1 MTPVHGREPPYAW
14 VIAATCAVMVG
25 MAFGGLVNIA
35 VFLKPLAAEFGWER
49 GEIAAAYS
57 VATISSGL
65 GGIIMGYFSDR
76 LPVRRMV
83 LAGSLVP
90 GAAFFLLSGL
100 NSPAE
105 LYAYHLLMGLFG
117 FATIL
122 VPLNNLTTFWFAR
135 NRGLAIGIVSAG
147 GALGQGLMPFIARHL
162 ILEQGWREAYQ
173 SLGIIYLA
181 VLLPLAL
188 LLRNPPAAEA
198 TTHVAAA
205 EPPNPYELPR
215 PWLVAILC
223 LAVVFCCT
231 CMATPIVHVVALGSD
246 YGLGPR
252 EAAGL
257 LTVMMLFGVAG
268 RVLTGVLADRVGN
281 LRTFI
286 VVSLAQTV
294 LALWFPYVHSL
305 AGLYVLSALF
315 GLWYAGVMTA
325 LILCAREFAPP
336 RYGGLSIGLVAF
348 FGWVGMA
355 LGAWQGGLFF
365 DLEGDYFQA
374 FLNSSIAGVINLL
387 LLGLLYL
394 YTDPRALRGRRAL
407 LPA

>member
-1 MTPVHGREPPYAW
+1 M
-14 VIAATCAVMVG
+14 
-25 MAFGGLVNIA
+25 
-35 VFLKPLAAEFGWER
+35 
-49 GEIAAAYS
+49 
-57 VATISSGL
+57 
-65 GGIIMGYFSDR
+65 
-76 LPVRRMV
+76 
-83 LAGSLVP
+83 
-90 GAAFFLLSGL
+90 
-100 NSPAE
+100 
-105 LYAYHLLMGLFG
+105 MGLFG

-147 GALGQGLMPFIARHL
+147 GALGQGLVPFIARHL

-173 SLGIIYLA
+173 SLGLIYFA

-188 LLRNPPAAEA
+188 LIRNPPAVSGAGD
-198 TTHVAAA
+198 AAGA
-205 EPPNPYELPR
+205 GGRNPYALPR
-215 PWLVAILC
+215 HWLVALLC

-246 YGLGPR
+246 AGLGPR
-252 EAAGL
+252 ESAGL

-268 RVLTGVLADRVGN
+268 RILTGVMADRIGN
-281 LRTFI
+281 LRAYVI
-286 VVSLAQTV
+286 VSLAQTA
-294 LALWFPYVHSL
+294 LALWFPHVHTL
-305 AGLYVLSALF
+305 AGLYALSALF

-336 RYGGLSIGLVAF
+336 RFSGLSIGLVAF

-365 DLEGDYFQA
+365 DMDGDYVQA

-387 LLGLLYL
+387 ILGLLYL
-394 YTDPRALRGRRAL
+394 YTDPRAMRARRAMA
-407 LPA
+407 PA

>member
-1 MTPVHGREPPYAW
+1 MPARSGEQPYAW
-14 VIAATCAVMVG
+14 IIVAPCAVMVG
-25 MAFGGLVNIA
+25 MAFGGLVNIS
-35 VFLKPLAAEFGWER
+35 VFLKPLAAEFGWPR
-49 GEIAAAYS
+49 AQIAAAYS
-57 VATISSGL
+57 MVTLAAGL
-65 GGIIMGYFSDR
+65 GGILMGYFSDR
-76 LPVRRMV
+76 LPIRRV
-83 LAGSLVP
+83 VIAGSLVP
-90 GAAFFLLSGL
+90 GAAFFLLSGIDT
-100 NSPAE
+100 PAE
-105 LYAYHLLMGLFG
+105 LYAYHIMMGLFG

-173 SLGIIYLA
+173 SLGLIYFA

-188 LLRNPPAAEA
+188 LIRNPPAVSGAGD
-198 TTHVAAA
+198 AAGA
-205 EPPNPYELPR
+205 GGRNPYALPR
-215 PWLVAILC
+215 HWLVALLC

-246 YGLGPR
+246 AGLGPR
-252 EAAGL
+252 ESAGL

-268 RVLTGVLADRVGN
+268 RILTGAMADRIGN
-281 LRTFI
+281 LRAYVI
-286 VVSLAQTV
+286 VSLAQTA
-294 LALWFPYVHSL
+294 LALWFPHVHTL
-305 AGLYVLSALF
+305 AGLYALSALF

-336 RYGGLSIGLVAF
+336 RFSGLSIGLVAF

-365 DLEGDYFQA
+365 DMDGDYVQA

-387 LLGLLYL
+387 ILGLLYL
-394 YTDPRALRGRRAL
+394 YTDPRAMRARRAMA
-407 LPA
+407 PV

>member
-1 MTPVHGREPPYAW
+1 MPARSGEQPYAW
-14 VIAATCAVMVG
+14 IIVATCAVMVG
-25 MAFGGLVNIA
+25 MAFGGLVNIS
-35 VFLKPLAAEFGWER
+35 VFLKPLAAEFGWPR
-49 GEIAAAYS
+49 AQIAAAYS
-57 VATISSGL
+57 VVTMAAGL
-65 GGIIMGYFSDR
+65 GGILMGYFSDR
-76 LPVRRMV
+76 LPIRRV
-83 LAGSLVP
+83 VIAGSLVP
-90 GAAFFLLSGL
+90 GAAFFLLSGIDT
-100 NSPAE
+100 PAE
-105 LYAYHLLMGLFG
+105 LYAYHIMMGLFG

-147 GALGQGLMPFIARHL
+147 GALGQGLVPFIARHL

-173 SLGIIYLA
+173 SLGLIYFA

-188 LLRNPPAAEA
+188 LIRNPPAVSGAGD
-198 TTHVAAA
+198 AAGA
-205 EPPNPYELPR
+205 GGRNPYALPR
-215 PWLVAILC
+215 RWLVALLC

-246 YGLGPR
+246 AGLGPR
-252 EAAGL
+252 ESAGL

-268 RVLTGVLADRVGN
+268 RILTGMMADRIGN
-281 LRTFI
+281 LRAYVI
-286 VVSLAQTV
+286 VSLAQTA
-294 LALWFPYVHSL
+294 LALWFPHVHTL
-305 AGLYVLSALF
+305 AGLYALSALF

-336 RYGGLSIGLVAF
+336 RFSGLSIGLVAF

-365 DLEGDYFQA
+365 DMDGDYVQA

-387 LLGLLYL
+387 ILGLLYL
-394 YTDPRALRGRRAL
+394 YTDPRAMRARRAMA
-407 LPA
+407 PA

>member
-1 MTPVHGREPPYAW
+1 MPARSGEQPYAW
-14 VIAATCAVMVG
+14 IIVATCAVMVG
-25 MAFGGLVNIA
+25 MAFGGLVNIS
-35 VFLKPLAAEFGWER
+35 VFLKPLAAEFGWPR
-49 GEIAAAYS
+49 AQIAAAYS
-57 VATISSGL
+57 MVTLAAGL
-65 GGIIMGYFSDR
+65 GGILMGYFSDR
-76 LPVRRMV
+76 LPIRRV
-83 LAGSLVP
+83 VIAGSLVP
-90 GAAFFLLSGL
+90 GAAFFLLSGIDT
-100 NSPAE
+100 PAE
-105 LYAYHLLMGLFG
+105 LYAYHIMMGLFG

-173 SLGIIYLA
+173 SLGLIYFA

-188 LLRNPPAAEA
+188 LIRNPPAVSGAGD
-198 TTHVAAA
+198 AAGA
-205 EPPNPYELPR
+205 GGRNPYALPR
-215 PWLVAILC
+215 HWLVALLC

-246 YGLGPR
+246 AGLGPR
-252 EAAGL
+252 ESAGL

-268 RVLTGVLADRVGN
+268 RILTGAMADRIGN
-281 LRTFI
+281 LRAYVI
-286 VVSLAQTV
+286 VSLAQTA
-294 LALWFPYVHSL
+294 LALWFPHVHTL
-305 AGLYVLSALF
+305 AGLYALSALF

-336 RYGGLSIGLVAF
+336 RFSGLSIGLVAF

-365 DLEGDYFQA
+365 DMDGDYVQA

-387 LLGLLYL
+387 ILGLLYL
-394 YTDPRALRGRRAL
+394 YTDPRAMRARRAMA
-407 LPA
+407 PA